1 MYAFL
6 LNPKADIY
14 YFCKKTGTRQIFLQ
28 KRASCSDEIVI
39 FAMSGGRNRQQTRK
53 AFIAFVLRNKNRQKR
68 TRRMKRHDAP
78 LFCIC
83 HVRPAPHQHIKTAW
97 EYCFRSFLVRRLAMP
112 VFQCIADKSSRLF
125 HNVKSNAEFGGLI
138 GKKGDVW

>member
-1 MYAFL
+1 
-6 LNPKADIY
+6 
-14 YFCKKTGTRQIFLQ
+14 
-28 KRASCSDEIVI
+28 
-39 FAMSGGRNRQQTRK
+39 
-53 AFIAFVLRNKNRQKR
+53 
-68 TRRMKRHDAP
+68 MKGHDAP

-83 HVRPAPHQHIKTAW
+83 HVRLAPHQHIKTAW

-138 GKKGDVW
+138 GKKGDMCGKESMCVKNNSLTEPIEGLI